1 MILLRAYLQ
10 YTDEHFAY
18 FFALIKIHIIIPD
31 YEFFLLLVFSD
42 RHGDFAT
49 QAELNVL
56 RNELVS
62 YTNALN
68 FHLI

>member
-1 MILLRAYLQ
+1 MNFLI
-10 YTDEHFAY
+10 
-18 FFALIKIHIIIPD
+18 FFVAG
-31 YEFFLLLVFSD
+31 FSD

-68 FHLI
+68 FYLI

>member
-1 MILLRAYLQ
+1 MN
-10 YTDEHFAY
+10 
-18 FFALIKIHIIIPD
+18 FF
-31 YEFFLLLVFSD
+31 VTGFSD

-62 YTNALN
+62 YTQGQS
-68 FHLI
+68 